1 MQFSIFITALVSL
14 IMTVS
19 SAPIEARSA
28 MSGDATFY
36 TVGLGSCG
44 STNSDSEMVAALSSS
59 LMGSK
64 SNCGKSISIKGPSG
78 SVTVKVVDTCPGC
91 AESDIDMSP
100 ASFKKIAKL
109 DDGRVPISWSI

>member
-1 MQFSIFITALVSL
+1 MQISIVITALVSL

-19 SAPIEARSA
+19 SAPIEARGA
-28 MSGDATFY
+28 MSGDGTFY

-44 STNSDSEMVAALSSS
+44 STNSDSQMVAALSGS

-64 SNCGKSISIKGPSG
+64 SYCGKSVTIKGPSG

-91 AESDIDMSP
+91 AKGDVDLSP
-100 ASFKKIAKL
+100 SAFQKIASL
-109 DDGRVPISWSI
+109 DAGRVPITWSL